1 MQSELRTYASS
12 PWRGKWMRALLFCF
26 LSAIA
31 PLFGQGQYSFR
42 SWQTEHGLPANLV
55 RSIVQ
60 ARDGHLWIA
69 TAERVARFDGV
80 QFERIE
86 FPGNFPYPHTGSSRL
101 FATSDGAVWFSSSKG
116 GLLRMLGDS
125 VSVLFHDTDSLEA
138 PQFTQLIDA
147 PHGGIL
153 ALRSGEIWSINGEVP
168 KQLRTHDPEAL
179 AALRADLE
187 QRARTGRIGPNGQ
200 PGSLEDRSSSVWS
213 VSPDGALTVTS
224 PEGFKRGISQQK
236 VSPDFQVTEMLE
248 DNEGNIWVATAL
260 NGLGLFREDR
270 VEIVNAAAGL
280 GEGEFLAVLEDSRG
294 RVWLGN
300 RRGGVDRIADGR
312 IEHFSLGADYEKRQV
327 SALYEDRD
335 GRLWAASVDGPVYR
349 WRDNQFAEH
358 SAENLVPTEVNSIYH
373 DHRGTIWFGGR
384 LGLMRS
390 SGRRVSNVG
399 AEAGYPG
406 GAVTAMSGGAGD
418 ELWVGTSQGFILR
431 DVDGRMVTIATP
443 GNLSYKP
450 ISGILVSAADQVWVT
465 TMGAGLF
472 LYDGSRWHHFDRA
485 QGIPDD
491 SLTHVVDDRLGHL
504 WLGSSS
510 GILRAGRSD
519 LLARVKDP
527 SSPVHW
533 LRMDRSD
540 GLPSRECI
548 GGHHPAGWRFRDGS
562 IWFPTNL
569 GVVRVDPSRTMVNRT
584 PPPVFLRGVVA
595 DGVMHKVSGGKL
607 ELAPGHT
614 RLEFLFHGLS
624 FSSPEK
630 IGYRTRLVGFEDSW
644 RDVGNQRLTTYDSV
658 PPGGYHFEVIA
669 MNGDGLQSPKVA
681 MIDVVV
687 KPRFWETKWFITQI
701 SISAILL
708 AGGIG
713 WLIARGRL
721 KRRIALL
728 KIRNTRELERARI
741 ARDLHDELGASLT
754 EIALLADLGAEQ
766 AAGSAFQ
773 KHLDELCQKAR
784 LLGLTLDEIVWAVN
798 PREDTL
804 ASLLDYLAS
813 FATEFLDRAGITL
826 RMNIATGIPDL
837 PLDANVRHSVFLA
850 VREAFNNIVK
860 HSEAKSAWLDAS
872 LSNNMLAIV
881 VQDNGKG
888 IDDYA
893 FSRGHGLK
901 NFQIRM
907 DACRGEVCVSNRD
920 GGGTAV
926 TFTVPVLA
934 PQNPN
939 P

>member
-1 MQSELRTYASS
+1 MQSDRETYPPLHRT
-12 PWRGKWMRALLFCF
+12 RAWLLSFVFCF
-26 LSAIA
+26 LSAVT

-42 SWQTEHGLPANLV
+42 SWQTEHGLPANLL

-60 ARDGHLWIA
+60 SKDGHLWIA
-69 TAERVARFDGV
+69 TAERLARFDGI
-80 QFERIE
+80 QFERVD
-86 FPGNFPYPHTGSSRL
+86 FPKEFPYPHTGSCRL
-101 FATSDGAVWFSSSKG
+101 FATSDGSVWFSSAKG
-116 GLLRMLGDS
+116 GLLRILDDTVTILFPDS
-125 VSVLFHDTDSLEA
+125 EAVEA
-138 PQFTQLIDA
+138 PQFTQLLNA
-147 PHGGIL
+147 PHGGVL
-153 ALRSGEIWSINGEVP
+153 ALRGGEIWLIDGLSP
-168 KQLRTHDPEAL
+168 KPLKPTDPDAL
-179 AALRADLE
+179 ASLRADLDL
-187 QRARTGRIGPNGQ
+187 RARTGRIGPDGQ
-200 PGSLEDRSSSVWS
+200 PGSLHDQSSSVWS
-213 VSPDGALTVTS
+213 VSADGILTVTS

-236 VSPDFQVTEMLE
+236 ISPDFQVTEMLE

-270 VEIVNAAAGL
+270 VEIVNAAVGL
-280 GEGEFLAVLEDSRG
+280 GEGSVLAVMEDSRG
-294 RVWLGN
+294 RTWLAN
-300 RRGGVDRIADGR
+300 RDGGVDRIDGGST
-312 IEHFSLGADYEKRQV
+312 EHFDLAPGQGKRQV
-327 SALYEDRD
+327 SAIYEDRD
-335 GRLWAASVDGPVYR
+335 GRLWVASADGPVYR
-349 WRDNQFAEH
+349 WRDNQFVEH
-358 SAENLVPTEVNSIYH
+358 ITEGVSPSQVNAIYH
-373 DHRGTIWFGGR
+373 DNRGTIWFGGQ
-384 LGLMRS
+384 LGLMRT
-390 SGRRVSNVG
+390 SGRRVSHVG
-399 AEAGYPG
+399 AEAGFPG
-406 GAVTAMSGGAGD
+406 GPVTTMSGGAGN
-418 ELWVGTSQGFILR
+418 ELWVGTKDGFVLR
-431 DVDGRMVTIATP
+431 DMDGRLATIGTP
-443 GNLSYKP
+443 NDLRYKRV
-450 ISGILVSAADQVWVT
+450 SGILVAAKDQVWVT

-472 LYDGSRWHHFDRA
+472 LYDGVNWHHFDRA
-485 QGIPDD
+485 QGIPDEN
-491 SLTHVVDDRLGHL
+491 LTHVVDDRLGHL

-510 GILRAGRSD
+510 GILRASRAD
-519 LLARVKDP
+519 LTARIKD
-527 SSPVHW
+527 STAPVHW

-548 GGHHPAGWRFRDGS
+548 AGHHPAGWRFTDGS

-595 DGVMHKVSGGKL
+595 DGVMHRISSGTLQLG
-607 ELAPGHT
+607 PGRT

-630 IGYRTRLVGFEDSW
+630 VSYRTRLVGFEDSW
-644 RDVGNQRLTTYDSV
+644 REVGNQRLTTYDSV
-658 PPGGYHFEVIA
+658 PPGTYHFEVLA

-681 MIDVVV
+681 MIDVIV
-687 KPRFWETKWFITQI
+687 KPHFWETGWFITQS
-701 SISAILL
+701 SICVILL

-773 KHLDELCQKAR
+773 KHLDELCHKAR
-784 LLGLTLDEIVWAVN
+784 MLGLTLDEIVWAVN

-826 RMNIATGIPDL
+826 RLNIATGIPDL

-860 HSEAKSAWLDAS
+860 HSEAKSAWLDVS
-872 LSNNMLAIV
+872 LSNGMLNIK
-881 VQDNGKG
+881 VQDDGKG

-893 FSRGHGLK
+893 LSRGHGLK
-901 NFQIRM
+901 NFQVRM
-907 DACRGEVCVSNRD
+907 QACKGDVLITRRE

-934 PQNPN
+934 PDGLNS
-939 P
+939 